1 MISLT
6 GTYAKEE
13 NTAEKGKDT
22 MLKTSVILENL
33 EDIQGVRNT
42 AKMLRGAGFE
52 AVDAAL
58 FTPELVEI
66 ICGGNWRSTA
76 DALRKIMAQEG
87 LTVYQCH
94 TSMWEDTLHWQPKAD
109 QIKKELAFAGAIGA
123 QNAVVHPLCPL
134 TVSDPLMGSDHREIM
149 EMNLQMYRQLLPAA
163 AETGVTV
170 CAENIFA
177 DGVHREAVPC
187 FSTYAAELNE
197 LMDQLPGL
205 KVCLDAGHATI
216 TGQSPADMVRQFGER
231 LAALHL
237 HANDH
242 VHDLHI
248 APFEG
253 AGMGWDDFCRALK
266 QVGYQGTVN
275 LEVMYIVRNS
285 PEKLRPAMYKYLHEC
300 AKYLAEKVEQA

>member
-1 MISLT
+1 
-6 GTYAKEE
+6 
-13 NTAEKGKDT
+13 

-33 EDIQGVRNT
+33 EDMQGVRNT
-42 AKMLRGAGFE
+42 AQMLREAGFE

-58 FTPELVEI
+58 FTPGLVEI
-66 ICGGNWRSTA
+66 IRSGNWRPVA
-76 DALRKIMAQEG
+76 DTLREIIEGEG

-94 TSMWEDTLHWQPKAD
+94 TSMWEDTLYWQPKAE

-134 TVSDPLMGSDHREIM
+134 TVNDPLMRSDDQEIM
-149 EMNLQMYRQLLPAA
+149 EMNLQMYRQLLPDA
-163 AETGVTV
+163 AEAGVTV
-170 CAENIFA
+170 CTENIFA

-187 FSTYAAELNE
+187 FSTYATELNA

-216 TGQSPADMVRQFGER
+216 TGQSPADMVRQFGGR

-253 AGMGWDDFCRALK
+253 ADMGWDDFCRALK
-266 QVGYQGTVN
+266 QVNYQGSVN

-285 PEKLRPAMYKYLHEC
+285 PKKLRPAMYKYLHEC

>member
-1 MISLT
+1 
-6 GTYAKEE
+6 
-13 NTAEKGKDT
+13 

-42 AKMLRGAGFE
+42 VKMLREAGFE

-58 FTPELVEI
+58 FTPELAEI
-66 ICGGNWRSTA
+66 IRSGNWRPTA
-76 DALRKIMAQEG
+76 EALRETIAQEG

-109 QIKKELAFAGAIGA
+109 QIKKELAFAGAMGA

-134 TVSDPLMGSDHREIM
+134 TVQDPLFQLDKQAIM
-149 EMNLQMYRQLLPAA
+149 EMNLQMYRQLLPVAGEA
-163 AETGVTV
+163 GVTV
-170 CAENIFA
+170 CTENIFA
-177 DGVHREAVPC
+177 DGVHMEAVPC
-187 FSTYAAELNE
+187 FSTYAAELSE

-205 KVCLDAGHATI
+205 KVCLDVGHAAI
-216 TGQSPADMVRQFGER
+216 TGQSPADMVYQFGQR

-253 AGMGWDDFCRALK
+253 AGMGWDNFCRALK
-266 QVGYQGTVN
+266 KVGYQGSVN

-285 PEKLRPAMYKYLHEC
+285 PEKLRPAMYSYLHAC
-300 AKYLAEKVEQA
+300 AEYLAEKVENA